1 MGEVGVSAND
11 PDMAA
16 LDVLGDI
23 LNSFGGRLFDRIR
36 SREVRAPRLHHQ
48 ASETMMQQ
56 GVPLKH

>member
-1 MGEVGVSAND
+1 MAMGELGVSASD

-36 SREVRAPRLHHQ
+36 SREVRPGRACR
-48 ASETMMQQ
+48 Q
-56 GVPLKH
+56 GRAEQHRVA